1 MKFARNVFLIAGIYG
16 LIGLVPPLF
25 LETKMGTDYPPAIT
39 HPEYYYGFLGVG
51 IAWQV
56 AFIII
61 SRDPLRYRPLLPAV
75 TIEKFSFALAATVL
89 FFQQRAPGLIF
100 ALGMVDLMWG
110 ALFIVAWTKLNGGR
124 ADS

>member
-16 LIGLVPPLF
+16 LIGLVPPVF
-25 LETKMGTDYPPAIT
+25 METKMGTDYPPAIN
-39 HPEYYYGFLGVG
+39 HPECYYGFLGVG

-61 SRDPLRYRPLLPAV
+61 SRDPLRYRPLMPAV
-75 TIEKFSFALAATVL
+75 MIEKFSFAIAAAVL

-100 ALGMVDLMWG
+100 GLGMIDLMW
-110 ALFIVAWTKLNGGR
+110 AILFIVAWQKVGR
-124 ADS
+124 SAS